1 MSDVILKYHNLGKG
15 SHFHDVGELLVH
27 VAQCK
32 LAVFDLFNELFVVVQ
47 FELVHLVDEPFDI
60 AETEQF
66 ADERLRLERFQVV
79 NVLAGSDENHRTLRS
94 CDTTI
99 FCKFKLFV

>member
-1 MSDVILKYHNLGKG
+1 MGKG
-15 SHFHDVGELLVH
+15 SHFHDVGELFVH
-27 VAQCK
+27 VAQRE
-32 LAVFDLFNELFVVVQ
+32 LAVFDLLDELLVIVQ
-47 FELVHLVDEPFDI
+47 FQFVDLVDEPFDI

-66 ADERLRLERFQVV
+66 ADERLRLERFQIV

-99 FCKFKLFV
+99 FGKFKLFLNCVQFLTR